1 MPDRPDKTA
10 SAGNTLGGLLLRA
23 SKSAR
28 GVRLIDRKE
37 KASFYSYQE
46 IYERAAMTAG
56 GLQDLGIG
64 AGDVVAIVLPTS
76 IDFYAAFFGVSL
88 AGAIPVA
95 LYPPFRLGHLD
106 EYHARTAAM
115 LEESGARL
123 LLTSRMMARLLGR
136 SSDAAA
142 LELGLVTMEDIPPA
156 MPAMLDAPDLADG
169 SADRLALIQ
178 FSSGSTREP
187 QAVRLSHRQVLANV
201 GAILQVILKAYPES
215 AELTHRAVSWLPLY
229 HDMGLVGSV
238 FTSLA
243 YPSDLVLI
251 PPEYFVSRPAIWL
264 RAISRYRGTVSAAP
278 NFAYGLCAGRIRDD
292 ELEGVDLS
300 SWRLAL
306 NGAEPVAPSILRR
319 FQERFRS
326 FGLRE
331 NALTPVYGLSEAA
344 LAVTFAEPG
353 LCAHARVF
361 DRSGLIGQAGQG
373 IATPAASGLELAS
386 LGKPLPGYRL
396 RIVDGN
402 GRQVRPRHVGRV
414 MVRGPSIPLDSTRD
428 GWLDTGDSGFMFDDE
443 LYLYGRNKDLIVLRG
458 RNYAPQDIE
467 LALDDLPDVRR
478 GCTAALGIVPEDGER
493 EELVILVERNRGSSA
508 VVDPGLARGVRES
521 VASRLGLVP
530 DVVRV
535 LEPGTL
541 PRTSN
546 GKIRRGEARRRYLAG
561 RLSIRRRWPR
571 WQLAGEL
578 LRSFTGHG
586 NRVGGNRTGGE

>member
-1 MPDRPDKTA
+1 MPNEPDKTA
-10 SAGNTLGGLLLRA
+10 SADNTLGGLLRRA

-37 KASFYSYQE
+37 NASFYSYEE
-46 IYERAAMTAG
+46 IYQQAAKTAG
-56 GLQDLGIG
+56 GLQGLGIG

-76 IDFYAAFFGVSL
+76 IDFYAAFFGISL
-88 AGAIPVA
+88 AGAIPVP
-95 LYPPFRLGHLD
+95 LYPPFRLGRLD

-115 LEESGARL
+115 LQESGARL

-136 SSDAAA
+136 SRSAAA
-142 LELGLVTMEDIPPA
+142 LELGLVTMEDIPPVMPVMPV
-156 MPAMLDAPDLADG
+156 MPAILDAPDVADG
-169 SADRLALIQ
+169 SADQLALIQ
-178 FSSGSTREP
+178 FSSGTTREP
-187 QAVRLSHRQVLANV
+187 QAVRLSHRQILSNV
-201 GAILQVILKAYPES
+201 DAIRQVILKAYPEG
-215 AELTHRAVSWLPLY
+215 AELTHQAVSWLPLY

-243 YPSDLVLI
+243 HPSDLVLI
-251 PPEYFVSRPAIWL
+251 PPEHFVSRPAIWL

-278 NFAYGLCAGRIRDD
+278 NFAYGLCADRVRDD

-319 FQERFRS
+319 FQERFRP

-353 LCAHARVF
+353 LRAQTCVF
-361 DRSGLIGQAGQG
+361 DRRGLIGQAGQAGQG

-402 GRQVRPRHVGRV
+402 GRPLRTRHVGRV

-428 GWLDTGDSGFMFDDE
+428 GWLDTGDSGFLFDDE

-467 LALDDLPDVRR
+467 HALDDLPAVRR
-478 GCTAALGIVPEDGER
+478 GCTAALGVVPEDGER

-508 VVDPGLARGVRES
+508 AVDPGLARAVQES

-561 RLSIRRRWPR
+561 RLSIGRRWPR

-578 LRSFTGHG
+578 LRSFTA
-586 NRVGGNRTGGE
+586 GGN